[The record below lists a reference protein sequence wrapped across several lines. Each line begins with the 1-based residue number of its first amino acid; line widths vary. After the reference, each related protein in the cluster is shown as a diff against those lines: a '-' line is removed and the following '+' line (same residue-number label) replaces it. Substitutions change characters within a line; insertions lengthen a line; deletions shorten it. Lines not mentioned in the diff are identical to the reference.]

1 MKTEYLITEEPRMKP
16 VHPGEILREDV
27 LPALGINISEAARQ
41 LGVSRQTLHRILA
54 ETHAITP
61 EMALRLGKFCGNG
74 PGLWLRMQQRYDLWL
89 AEKRLRHL
97 IKKIPSHTRTLHQTS
112 SQARNA
118 TQIPI

>member
-1 MKTEYLITEEPRMKP
+1 MKTEHLLTEEPRMKP

-54 ETHAITP
+54 ETHSITP

-74 PGLWLRMQQRYDLWL
+74 PGLWLRMQQRYDLWQ
-89 AEKRLRHL
+89 ASKRLRDV
-97 IKKIPSHTRTLHQTS
+97 INKIPNHAQPH
-112 SQARNA
+112 
-118 TQIPI
+118 P